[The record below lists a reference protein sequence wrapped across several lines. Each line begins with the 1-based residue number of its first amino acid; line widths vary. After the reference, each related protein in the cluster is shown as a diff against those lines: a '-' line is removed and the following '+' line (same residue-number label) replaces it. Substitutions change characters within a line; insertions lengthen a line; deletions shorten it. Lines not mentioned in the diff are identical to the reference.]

1 MWLLHQLQM
10 RTYNNKSYSTDIYL
24 KAAPTIKEGI
34 FIIISEEYEEEYK
47 EVLCKCEVWLDY
59 YIFRALII
67 VVYQILK

>member
-1 MWLLHQLQM
+1 M

-47 EVLCKCEVWLDY
+47 EVLCKCEV
-59 YIFRALII
+59 
-67 VVYQILK
+67 